1 MYKRPNRREDLPQGT
16 PWSDDISILSESVS
30 VGRKSAPNRI
40 VYQAMEGCDGTDSG
54 APGELTI
61 RRYLRFAAGGP
72 GLIWFEATAILPEG
86 RANPR
91 QMWLTEKNRDAFAA
105 LAEKI
110 KSVCLKENGCEPL
123 LICQLTHSGRHSKP
137 NGFPEPLIAVNKEIF
152 EGERA
157 LGSDRILS
165 DDYLD
170 ALPERY
176 AASARLAE
184 SAGFDGVDVKACHGY
199 LLSELLSAYGR
210 KGKYGGTLENRER
223 LLLDSARAVKASVGG
238 NTIVASRFN
247 AYDGY
252 PYPYGLGD
260 SGTPGVPELAEAKK
274 IAADLVAAG
283 AVLLDVTMGNPY
295 YNNEVNRPTAFAKAE
310 EPCASA
316 VRMING
322 AESISAACGGKIPV
336 VSTGWSFFG
345 ALAPN
350 VAAGYVKNG
359 AFAMAGFGRQTF
371 SYPDLARD
379 IVSGRGMRTDRLCLT
394 CGKCTELMRA
404 GSTPGCVVYDKEVY
418 LPLYREK
425 VMKNGEKL

>member
-1 MYKRPNRREDLPQGT
+1 MYRRPQKREDLPQNI
-16 PWSDDISILSESVS
+16 PWSDDISVLSESVA
-30 VGRKSAPNRI
+30 VGKKAAPNRI
-40 VYQAMEGCDGTDSG
+40 VYQAMEGCDGTHSG
-54 APGELTI
+54 SPDELTV

-91 QMWLTEKNRDAFAA
+91 QMWLTEENRDAFAA
-105 LAEKI
+105 LVEKI
-110 KSVCLKENGCEPL
+110 KSICLKENGYEPL

-152 EGERA
+152 EGEKA
-157 LGSDRILS
+157 LGTDRILS
-165 DDYLD
+165 DSYLD

-199 LLSELLSAYGR
+199 LLSELLSAYAR
-210 KGKYGGTLENRER
+210 EGKYGGTLENRER
-223 LLLDSARAVKASVGG
+223 LLLDSVKAVKASVGG
-238 NTIVASRFN
+238 NMTVASRFN

-260 SGTPGVPELAEAKK
+260 SGVPGVPDLTEAKK

-283 AVLLDVTMGNPY
+283 VGLLDITMGNPY

-310 EPCASA
+310 EPLASA
-316 VRMING
+316 MRMING
-322 AESISAACGGKIPV
+322 AGEVASVCQSVPV

-345 ALAPN
+345 SLAPN
-350 VAAGYVKNG
+350 VAAGCVKAG
-359 AFAMAGFGRQTF
+359 LSAMVGFGRQTF

-379 IVSGRGMRTDRLCLT
+379 IAAEREMKGDRLCLT

-425 VMKNGEKL
+425 VMKKGDK